1 MRSKDIGLPKRLI
14 RKITI
19 KKVKQILELTG
30 ISIFMIVLVVLL
42 EPFYTFLAKLFYAY
56 VCFFLLLRVWIAGMN
71 DWEGY

>member
-1 MRSKDIGLPKRLI
+1 MRSKDVGLPI

-30 ISIFMIVLVVLL
+30 ISILMIVLAILL
-42 EPFYTFLAKLFYAY
+42 VPFYAFVAKALYAC
-56 VCFFLLLRVWIAGMN
+56 VCFLLLLRVWVAGLN